1 MYGEVAPEARPT
13 RSQFREEPPPTQK
26 TAPVVRGPV
35 GFGSLCQESQLARDA
50 RVNRV
55 SQFSKLKAESPMVT
69 IAISLFYRYD
79 GETSTV
85 DEQNIEQNQLKWS
98 TGPQQLS
105 ASNYRVLTLMTRI
118 SGNC

>member
-1 MYGEVAPEARPT
+1 
-13 RSQFREEPPPTQK
+13 
-26 TAPVVRGPV
+26 
-35 GFGSLCQESQLARDA
+35 
-50 RVNRV
+50 
-55 SQFSKLKAESPMVT
+55 MVT